1 MLEREREGPNAQHWE
16 GEGGAAPRY
25 TPHMSVTHARALR
38 RAMTDAEKQLWPHLR
53 DRQVEGA
60 KFRRQ
65 EPIAGYVADF
75 ACIEAMLVVELDGGQ
90 HTEERDAM
98 RTAALEHAGYAV
110 LRFWNHDVMANVDG
124 VLAAIAEEVRR
135 RRG

>member
-1 MLEREREGPNAQHWE
+1 MRRHWE

-25 TPHMSVTHARALR
+25 TPHMSVTRARALR
-38 RAMTDAEKQLWPHLR
+38 RAMTDAEKQLWPRLR

-65 EPIAGYVADF
+65 VPIAGYVADF
-75 ACIEAMLVVELDGGQ
+75 ACIEVMLVVELDGGQ
-90 HTEERDAM
+90 HTAERDAK
-98 RTAALEHAGYAV
+98 RTAALEHAGFAV
-110 LRFWNHDVMANVDG
+110 LRFWNDEVLRSIDG
-124 VLAAIAEEVRR
+124 VLAAVAEEVRR